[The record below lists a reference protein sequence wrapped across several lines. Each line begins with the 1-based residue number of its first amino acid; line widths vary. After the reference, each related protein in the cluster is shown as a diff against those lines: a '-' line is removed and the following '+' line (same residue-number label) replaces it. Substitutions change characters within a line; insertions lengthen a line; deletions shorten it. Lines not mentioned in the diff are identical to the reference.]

1 MRSAFAPGITCIQL
15 FPYQD
20 RDLFFDCAVV
30 NTTASPK
37 GNVYFMHGN
46 DGPYSKGMWSLM
58 MQTLAGRG
66 YNTLACDQRGY
77 SPGASPYNVS
87 DYNYDYLAQD
97 LFALVDC
104 HFGAGTE
111 FHVVAHDQGSRVAF
125 HSIAVSSARSRFA
138 SYTTLSIPH
147 TDVFSDEL
155 FGPNQ
160 NPTQAINFQ
169 YLWALTL
176 PGESVKAYNASIY
189 HSLCTAYGYTAPE
202 ACQTAI
208 WWYTGA
214 VESGALGMPP
224 LTDDWGP
231 IDLGIPVSYVKEHTP
246 YPLEGSP
253 QRVKVGLVTEFP
265 ILYICGEH
273 DTADV
278 CNDQARN
285 GSAELIANFSY
296 MRVPGR
302 VRLCAAEDGAAD
314 EEEEEKASTD
324 EERAATTAPAPSADE
339 AQRAERAAGLQATEE
354 PSTGTHGNEDED
366 EDEEED
372 LNAVAAMMLDEE
384 SALQRASTARLAVL
398 RACPL
403 FAEEGT
409 AAAEFDSL
417 LGDAIGLQE
426 LVAEYLADLDAL
438 PVRRPSRAVDP
449 SQALAAMLPP
459 ASSVVQL
466 THTADLAGAAV
477 FALLAGL
484 QGAFHVCAAPLTM
497 QRLFD
502 GLSRRKEWE
511 RIVLPASAHDGANS
525 GSAHYSTDKLEAAGY
540 RLLHPRLLHDGAPTD
555 EDLRGVVRRTPET
568 AGAGSGP
575 VSSSRDNSRDHAPD
589 VPPEHD

>member
-1 MRSAFAPGITCIQL
+1 VSSLLEPHLLQLFSTQRSVEEPSLLFSLCRSMATWMAAAFFTAQIFPACVQGITCIQL

-296 MRVPGR
+296 MRVPGCGHD
-302 VRLCAAEDGAAD
+302 L
-314 EEEEEKASTD
+314 TD
-324 EERAATTAPAPSADE
+324 PQGCRRYQDVIDATVQLIESVTPSP
-339 AQRAERAAGLQATEE
+339 LP
-354 PSTGTHGNEDED
+354 PSPSPPPRRHDPQL
-366 EDEEED
+366 D
-372 LNAVAAMMLDEE
+372 L
-384 SALQRASTARLAVL
+384 ALISGYVCLLFLLAVL
-398 RACPL
+398 ALCACCKSRRICACCKSRRNATNPNKPL
-403 FAEEGT
+403 HLGT
-409 AAAEFDSL
+409 SL
-417 LGDAIGLQE
+417 LGDTPL
-426 LVAEYLADLDAL
+426 
-438 PVRRPSRAVDP
+438 
-449 SQALAAMLPP
+449 
-459 ASSVVQL
+459 SVNRQPGNL
-466 THTADLAGAAV
+466 REHPGE
-477 FALLAGL
+477 
-484 QGAFHVCAAPLTM
+484 QPLWIIT
-497 QRLFD
+497 
-502 GLSRRKEWE
+502 
-511 RIVLPASAHDGANS
+511 
-525 GSAHYSTDKLEAAGY
+525 
-540 RLLHPRLLHDGAPTD
+540 
-555 EDLRGVVRRTPET
+555 
-568 AGAGSGP
+568 
-575 VSSSRDNSRDHAPD
+575 
-589 VPPEHD
+589 

>member
-1 MRSAFAPGITCIQL
+1 MLGNMRRS
-15 FPYQD
+15 D
-20 RDLFFDCAVV
+20 VV
-30 NTTASPK
+30 
-37 GNVYFMHGN
+37 
-46 DGPYSKGMWSLM
+46 L
-58 MQTLAGRG
+58 
-66 YNTLACDQRGY
+66 CC
-77 SPGASPYNVS
+77 
-87 DYNYDYLAQD
+87 
-97 LFALVDC
+97 ALV
-104 HFGAGTE
+104 
-111 FHVVAHDQGSRVAF
+111 
-125 HSIAVSSARSRFA
+125 AVSTAAFLGGTPRPFHTNVRRPQIAR
-138 SYTTLSIPH
+138 
-147 TDVFSDEL
+147 
-155 FGPNQ
+155 
-160 NPTQAINFQ
+160 
-169 YLWALTL
+169 
-176 PGESVKAYNASIY
+176 
-189 HSLCTAYGYTAPE
+189 
-202 ACQTAI
+202 
-208 WWYTGA
+208 
-214 VESGALGMPP
+214 
-224 LTDDWGP
+224 
-231 IDLGIPVSYVKEHTP
+231 
-246 YPLEGSP
+246 SP
-253 QRVKVGLVTEFP
+253 QRDLP
-265 ILYICGEH
+265 HILRY
-273 DTADV
+273 
-278 CNDQARN
+278 R
-285 GSAELIANFSY
+285 
-296 MRVPGR
+296 R

-339 AQRAERAAGLQATEE
+339 AQRVLGLGPDDSDLIAYLRAGRTLLSRRVSIILPSDCEVLSECLLIVADKLCKLGATVEVLTDRTVEGASNVPWTASVPYPRCVARPVNLTSIGELAGALQRVNALVLCADSLPAGGLDALRAALPLAGVSDLSAAEAALGAAAGAAAAAVAAAAGSAADEAGAAGGRGVQQMVLLSSVRVYGTGVHGTGVEASELGRLSEEEAMEAARVAAKEAERVAAATRAAGVQAERAACLQATEE
-354 PSTGTHGNEDED
+354 PSTGTDGNEDED

>member
-1 MRSAFAPGITCIQL
+1 MRVVLCGAALVASCAATFLGSTPQPFRTNVRRPQIARLPQ
-15 FPYQD
+15 
-20 RDLFFDCAVV
+20 RDL
-30 NTTASPK
+30 
-37 GNVYFMHGN
+37 
-46 DGPYSKGMWSLM
+46 
-58 MQTLAGRG
+58 
-66 YNTLACDQRGY
+66 
-77 SPGASPYNVS
+77 
-87 DYNYDYLAQD
+87 
-97 LFALVDC
+97 
-104 HFGAGTE
+104 
-111 FHVVAHDQGSRVAF
+111 
-125 HSIAVSSARSRFA
+125 
-138 SYTTLSIPH
+138 PH
-147 TDVFSDEL
+147 
-155 FGPNQ
+155 
-160 NPTQAINFQ
+160 
-169 YLWALTL
+169 
-176 PGESVKAYNASIY
+176 
-189 HSLCTAYGYTAPE
+189 
-202 ACQTAI
+202 
-208 WWYTGA
+208 
-214 VESGALGMPP
+214 
-224 LTDDWGP
+224 
-231 IDLGIPVSYVKEHTP
+231 
-246 YPLEGSP
+246 
-253 QRVKVGLVTEFP
+253 
-265 ILYICGEH
+265 ILRY
-273 DTADV
+273 
-278 CNDQARN
+278 R
-285 GSAELIANFSY
+285 
-296 MRVPGR
+296 R

-314 EEEEEKASTD
+314 EEEEEASTD
-324 EERAATTAPAPSADE
+324 EERAATTASAPSADE
-339 AQRAERAAGLQATEE
+339 AQRVLGLGPDDSDLISYLRAGRTLLSRRVSIILPSDCEVLSECLLIVADKLCKLGATVEVLTDRTVEGASNVPWTASVPYPRCVARPVNLTSIGELAGALQRVNALVLCADSLPAGGLDALRAALPLAGVSDLSAAEAALGAGAGAGAGAAAAAAAAAEAEAQAAAGQAGAAGGRGVQQMVLLSSVRVYGTGVHGTGLEASELGRLSEEEAMEAARVAAKEAERVAAVTRAAGVQAERAAGLQATEE
-354 PSTGTHGNEDED
+354 PSTGAAGDDEDDEDD

-372 LNAVAAMMLDEE
+372 LNAVAATMLDEE

-409 AAAEFDSL
+409 ASAEFDSL

-449 SQALAAMLPP
+449 AQALAAMLPP
-459 ASSVVQL
+459 ASSLVQL

-477 FALLAGL
+477 FAILVGL